1 MACKM
6 MTNSNCNVSA
16 ILHSCTTPLSCTSH
30 HQTNCINVS
39 SICTHTS
46 TSQQVY
52 PFPKP
57 STYFS
62 NLSKKK
68 KSISQT
74 HLPDGPAMEM
84 EHSHLLP
91 VVLALS
97 LVFLYSLLLKYS
109 TRVARKLNIPLV
121 AGGAWPII
129 GHLHLLRGAS
139 KPAHIVLG
147 KMADKYGPI
156 FTMKM
161 GLKRTVVISN
171 SHYY

>member
-1 MACKM
+1 

-57 STYFS
+57 SRYFS

-68 KSISQT
+68 KKISNT
-74 HLPDGPAMEM
+74 LARRTSHGDG
-84 EHSHLLP
+84 
-91 VVLALS
+91 ALS
-97 LVFLYSLLLKYS
+97 PLTCCFGPFASVSLLSVTQILHKGGEKTQHT
-109 TRVARKLNIPLV
+109 TRSRRRLANNRPPPLIKRRIKTS
-121 AGGAWPII
+121 PHSI
-129 GHLHLLRGAS
+129 G
-139 KPAHIVLG
+139 
-147 KMADKYGPI
+147 
-156 FTMKM
+156 
-161 GLKRTVVISN
+161 
-171 SHYY
+171 